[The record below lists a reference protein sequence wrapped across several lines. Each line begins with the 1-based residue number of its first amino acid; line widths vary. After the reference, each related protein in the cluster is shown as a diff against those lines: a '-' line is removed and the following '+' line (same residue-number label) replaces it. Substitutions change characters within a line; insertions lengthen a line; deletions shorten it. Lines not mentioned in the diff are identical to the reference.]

1 MSAAIELAKLKAKR
15 DASEDFIEWAEA
27 NFLIEETGEPI
38 VFAPH
43 QKAVL
48 RFVLQRDDN
57 GIFLFKT
64 IIYSAPKKEGKTT
77 LSGAITQW
85 AAETWGRFN
94 EIYCIGNDAEQSRE
108 RGFKKM
114 KQSIMLTPGFR
125 FSPQS
130 EDNGTLPGRWII
142 RTKDAVCTK
151 TGTTVK
157 ATATDYKG
165 EAGANPVL
173 SVWTELWGIIHKD
186 ATRFWAEMAPSPTR
200 PNSIRWVE
208 TYAGYEG
215 ESELLWTLYDS
226 TVLSAR
232 QITAGELGD
241 LEAFEEAPNIDD
253 LVPLWV
259 DETAGIVAFW
269 DSGPQAHR
277 QPWQK
282 GPHGDAYYANEA
294 KSQTP
299 SQYTRLHLNQWASAE
314 SSFIQMEWWDALV
327 NPLPLAIP
335 GTPGARQPM
344 VISLDGAV
352 SGDCFG
358 LVAISRDPDQHLVS
372 CGRGR
377 AGGCWGCANYTVV
390 RASRKWIP
398 PKGGA
403 IQYRPNGACICEPGA
418 RKPECPALD
427 HKDGTTPW
435 EVLEWFVKNYNI
447 VQVAY
452 DPYQLHDFAT
462 DAQKVM
468 KVWCRVF
475 SQGQDRLVADS
486 DLYSS
491 IVEKRTRHD
500 GDLDIREHFTN
511 ANGKLQPDEDS
522 KIRIVKKSA
531 TRRIDLVVCVSMANS
546 ECLRL
551 NIS

>member
-38 VFAPH
+38 VFSPH

-48 RFVLQRDDN
+48 RFVLQRDEN
-57 GIFLFKT
+57 GTFLFKT
-64 IIYSAPKKEGKTT
+64 IIYSSIKKEGKTT
-77 LSGAITQW
+77 LSGAIVQW
-85 AAETWGRFN
+85 ASETWGRFN

-114 KQSIMLTPGFR
+114 KQSIMLTEGFR

-130 EDNGTLPGRWII
+130 EENGTLPGRWII

-241 LEAFEEAPNIDD
+241 LEAFEEAPNADD
-253 LVPLWV
+253 PVPIWV
-259 DETAGIVAFW
+259 DEASGIVAFW
-269 DSGPQAHR
+269 DSGPQARR
-277 QPWQK
+277 QPWQR
-282 GPHGDAYYANEA
+282 GAHGDAYYANEA

-335 GTPGARQPM
+335 GTPEAKRHPM
-344 VISLDGAV
+344 VIALDGAV

-358 LVAISRDPDQHLVS
+358 MVLVTRDPDEHLDKCS
-372 CGRGR
+372 RKR
-377 AGGCWGCANYTVV
+377 AGGCWGCANRTVI
-390 RASRKWIP
+390 RGSRKWIP

-403 IQYRPNGACICEPGA
+403 IQYRPDPD
-418 RKPECPALD
+418 PA
-427 HKDGTTPW
+427 KRDGTTPW
-435 EVLEWFVKNYNI
+435 EVLEYFVKNYNI

-452 DPYQLHDFAT
+452 DPYQLHDFTT
-462 DAQKVM
+462 DAQKSM
-468 KVWCRVF
+468 GVWCREF
-475 SQGQDRLVADS
+475 IQGKDRMIADS
-486 DLYSS
+486 DLYSA
-491 IVEKRTRHD
+491 IVERRIRHD

-531 TRRIDLVVCVSMANS
+531 TRRIDLAVCVSMANS